1 MQPQAASARQPL
13 PASPLTHVFEPR
25 LGQSA
30 KVMNA
35 SNPDPGTLML
45 EGESVAQ
52 KYIDE
57 LTAQGVNKVVLVRG
71 AG

>member
-1 MQPQAASARQPL
+1 
-13 PASPLTHVFEPR
+13 
-25 LGQSA
+25 
-30 KVMNA
+30 MNA

-57 LTAQGVNKVVLVRG
+57 LTAQGVNKVVLARGAGLGCWLGVLVRG

>member
-1 MQPQAASARQPL
+1 M
-13 PASPLTHVFEPR
+13 FEPR

-57 LTAQGVNKVVLVRG
+57 LTAQGVNKVVLARG